1 MGHLKKLNQKTK
13 NEPLLDMH
21 PTEITLGKRK
31 KETRYIGLL
40 SQREHE

>member
-13 NEPLLDMH
+13 FEPLLDMH

-31 KETRYIGLL
+31 EETQGT
-40 SQREHE
+40 

>member
-31 KETRYIGLL
+31 KEHKVHRFVVSKRT
-40 SQREHE
+40 